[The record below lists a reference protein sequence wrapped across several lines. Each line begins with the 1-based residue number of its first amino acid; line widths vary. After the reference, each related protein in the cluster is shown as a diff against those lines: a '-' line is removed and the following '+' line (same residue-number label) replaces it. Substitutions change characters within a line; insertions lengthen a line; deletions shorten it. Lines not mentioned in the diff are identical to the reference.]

1 MRKEE
6 KKEKM
11 VFSDYYDQLPAVQKT
26 EVVKE
31 VCKKLAISQATFYNK
46 KRENDYSPAELEAI
60 ERMYNIK
67 LTDNE
72 TNP

>member
-11 VFSDYYDQLPAVQKT
+11 VFSDYYDKLPAVEKAV
-26 EVVKE
+26 VVKE

-46 KRENDYSPAELEAI
+46 KRENDYSPAELEAL
-60 ERMYNIK
+60 ERLYKIK
-67 LTDNE
+67 LIDHVE
-72 TNP
+72 D